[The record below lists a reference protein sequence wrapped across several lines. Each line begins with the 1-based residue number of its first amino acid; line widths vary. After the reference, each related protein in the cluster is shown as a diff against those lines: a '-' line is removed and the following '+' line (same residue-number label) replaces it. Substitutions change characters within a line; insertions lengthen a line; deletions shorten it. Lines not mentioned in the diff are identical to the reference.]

1 MSIADEIDRLDAQ
14 RAAGRL
20 TDAEFAAAKARL
32 FAEPEPIDPA
42 RLGWQSLAA
51 DTQDRVEK
59 LRRSLSDRWVGG
71 VCGGIARMIGVESW
85 IVRLTFVIALL
96 FGGFGLLPYVLLWI
110 FVPLEG
116 R

>member
-1 MSIADEIDRLDAQ
+1 MSIADEIDRLSAQ
-14 RAAGRL
+14 HAAGRL
-20 TDAEFAAAKARL
+20 NDAEFESAKARL
-32 FAEPEPIDPA
+32 FAEPPGFESTP
-42 RLGWQSLAA
+42 RGWQALASDSQA
-51 DTQDRVEK
+51 QVER

-71 VCGGIARMIGVESW
+71 VCSGIARMIRVESW
-85 IVRLTFVIALL
+85 IVRLIFVIALL